1 MPVHL
6 HLHYNTISLFSTIII
21 RRVLYPSIFYEIV
34 PLRNAVF
41 VCFIRNIKFPRTAH
55 AEVHLSLAYLRSTS
69 HRLAPS
75 DSSNV
80 LTAHRT
86 RAEEGHVCMR
96 VKTAGSAGRVT
107 VVGLATLRTVGSLAL
122 AAETLHR
129 VTLDHV
135 ERLAYGCWA
144 HTE

>member
-1 MPVHL
+1 MHPPFAFN
-6 HLHYNTISLFSTIII
+6 NTNSLVSTIII
-21 RRVLYPSIFYEIV
+21 RRVLIPSIFYEIV
-34 PLRNAVF
+34 PLRNTVL
-41 VCFIRNIKFPRTAH
+41 VRFIRNIKLPRTAH
-55 AEVHLSLAYLRSTS
+55 AEVYLSLAYFRSTS
-69 HRLAPS
+69 HRLTPS

-80 LTAHRT
+80 LAAHWT
-86 RAEEGHVCMR
+86 RAEEGHVCMC
-96 VKTAGSAGRVT
+96 VKTAGSARHVT

-122 AAETLHR
+122 AAETLLS